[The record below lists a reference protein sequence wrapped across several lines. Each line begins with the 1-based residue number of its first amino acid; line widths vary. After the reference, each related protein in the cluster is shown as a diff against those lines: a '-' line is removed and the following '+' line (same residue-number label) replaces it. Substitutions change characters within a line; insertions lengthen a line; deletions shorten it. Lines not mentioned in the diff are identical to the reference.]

1 MKKFLT
7 VFSIIIITSCN
18 NYSINTTP
26 EISNLPLLVT
36 PSQTTNPKNQPIS
49 FLCPSILPLDNN
61 LPIEGSLIY
70 QDNRASSFILSFPSL
85 STKEILR
92 DYLFIE
98 GSTTPNGRFFST
110 NSTLYDWNT
119 GSYLGEYLHVLDSE
133 GNIIVSD
140 AWDSQWTEMPKWI
153 NIEELFVSF
162 QNNTALFYNPFHK
175 STRTQ
180 SIKLPDD
187 QNLRIENI
195 DPSLNTVVY
204 SYYENNSESDF
215 QDINNAL
222 RVLGVNNKQVVL
234 TLDNEFSYLASPM
247 MPSHDKSK
255 FAIVTVTPNESKIHS
270 EILVVNNQTSS
281 YTQISDFR
289 SFFDEILIV
298 GIEWSLDDKE
308 IYFWAVTNTHDRVLF
323 SIDIQ
328 SKKIKQYCFIGSKN
342 NSIIWVNNMPG
353 FYFINDSRN
362 YADIYNSD
370 ILLVDSQNNKA
381 YFVAKDISILGW
393 LTSP

>member
-1 MKKFLT
+1 MKKFLV

-18 NYSINTTP
+18 NHSITITP
-26 EISNLPLLVT
+26 EISNLSLPVT
-36 PSQTTNPKNQPIS
+36 PSQTPNPKNQSIS
-49 FLCPSILPLDNN
+49 FFCPSILPLDNN
-61 LPIEGSLIY
+61 LPIEGSLVY
-70 QDNRASSFILSFPSL
+70 QDNHASNFILSFPSL
-85 STKEILR
+85 NTKEFLI
-92 DYLFIE
+92 DYLFID

-110 NSTLYDWNT
+110 GSTLYDWNT

-140 AWDSQWTEMPKWI
+140 DWNNQWTETPKWI
-153 NIEELFVSF
+153 NNEELFVSF
-162 QNNTALFYNPFHK
+162 QSNTILFYNPFNK
-175 STRTQ
+175 TTRLQ

-187 QNLRIENI
+187 PNLRIENI
-195 DPSLNTVVY
+195 DPSFSTVIY

-215 QDINNAL
+215 QDVNNAL
-222 RVLGVNNKQVVL
+222 KVWDVNDEKEVL

-247 MPSHDKSK
+247 MSSHDKSK

-270 EILVVNNQTSS
+270 EILVINNQTSS

-289 SFFDEILIV
+289 SIFDELFIYN
-298 GIEWSLDDKE
+298 IEWSLDDKD
-308 IYFWAVTNTHDRVLF
+308 IYFWASTNSLDNVLF
-323 SIDIQ
+323 SINIQ
-328 SKKIKQYCFIGSKN
+328 TKQIRQYCFEGSRH

-362 YADIYNSD
+362 YPDYNNWD
-370 ILLVDSQNNKA
+370 VLLVDSKNNEA
-381 YFVAKDISILGW
+381 YFVGKDIWQLGW